1 MSLVVQV
8 CGRQALSGA
17 RRRCY
22 CYLQYETYNE
32 SPGEIAMRQRILA
45 VLGTALLALATPSAH
60 TAAADTDAQKLA
72 TVRQMIDAWNQRD
85 WQQVFELF
93 AEDGVL
99 QSMMLPP
106 TIGRD
111 AIQQRIGALAKG
123 IDSIELRVQHIGVID
138 GVVFIERV
146 DDFVYRGKHGAV
158 PVVGVVEVADGRVK
172 AWREYYDRA
181 QLLEAMGVKE

>member
-1 MSLVVQV
+1 
-8 CGRQALSGA
+8 
-17 RRRCY
+17 
-22 CYLQYETYNE
+22 
-32 SPGEIAMRQRILA
+32 MRQRIVA
-45 VLGTALLALATPSAH
+45 MVGIALLALAAP
-60 TAAADTDAQKLA
+60 AARSNPPDSDAQKLA
-72 TVRQMIDAWNQRD
+72 TVRQMIDAWNQRN
-85 WQQVFELF
+85 WEQVYALF

-106 TIGRD
+106 TVGRE
-111 AIQQRIGALAKG
+111 AIAQRIGALAQG
-123 IDSIELRVQHIGVID
+123 IDSIELRVRHIGVID

-158 PVVGVVEVADGRVK
+158 PVVGVVEVEKGRVQ

>member
-1 MSLVVQV
+1 M
-8 CGRQALSGA
+8 
-17 RRRCY
+17 
-22 CYLQYETYNE
+22 
-32 SPGEIAMRQRILA
+32 PMRQRILA
-45 VLGTALLALATPSAH
+45 VLGVALLALAAPSAQ
-60 TAAADTDAQKLA
+60 TATADDPDTDAQKLA
-72 TVRQMIDAWNQRD
+72 TVRQMIDAWNQRN

-93 AEDGVL
+93 AADGVL

-106 TIGRD
+106 TVGRE

-123 IDSIELRVQHIGVID
+123 IDSIELRVRHIGVID

-158 PVVGVVEVADGRVK
+158 PVVGVVEVEKGRVK